1 MELNRRQKSMLHRFY
16 AYGFLKNLK
25 FFEPFILLF
34 FTQAKGLSFT
44 EFGVLI
50 GIREVSVAILEIPTG
65 IVADV
70 TGRRRR
76 VETPPPAPRAAPLAL
91 RPAMRA
97 MVLCFVSY
105 ILSFLVFTFFGSFW
119 LFALGMVLFGVGETF
134 RSGTHK
140 SMIMEHL
147 DIEGLQDQKVHY
159 YGMTR
164 SASRAGS
171 MLVALLAAGVYYFL
185 GLKWV
190 FLATVVP
197 YLPALLLMMT
207 YPRELDGEV
216 TRKNVGRGIMRH
228 TYDSFRSILR
238 TPQLGKVLIN
248 QASFEA
254 FFKVGKDYLQPVL
267 VMLGIGLPL
276 LALAGEGTELA
287 SGGKLALIFGVVYFV
302 IHLNEFISSRKS
314 GAFVDRVKDLARALD
329 RLYWAFAVAFVL
341 TGTCLVSAGLLG
353 EPWRTIALVIAIVLV
368 FTFWTFNNLR
378 KPVVV
383 GYLSDRIEKQQRATV
398 LSVASQLRA
407 VVAFVIAPALGFV
420 ADHGPRMS
428 AEQIFSPF
436 VFVGGGAALV
446 ALGILLRLGRKTA
459 EDAPA
464 LEDATP

>member
-1 MELNRRQKSMLHRFY
+1 MELNHRQKSMLHRFY

-25 FFEPFILLF
+25 VFEPFILLF

-44 EFGVLI
+44 QFGLLI
-50 GIREVSVAILEIPTG
+50 GIREVSVALLEIPTG

-70 TGRRRR
+70 TGRRR
-76 VETPPPAPRAAPLAL
+76 
-91 RPAMRA
+91 AM
-97 MVLCFVSY
+97 MLCFASY
-105 ILSFLVFTFFGSFW
+105 ILSFLIFTFSSSFW
-119 LFALGMVLFGVGETF
+119 LFALGMLLFGLGETF

-171 MLVALLAAGVYYFL
+171 MMVALLAAGVYYFF
-185 GLKWV
+185 GLQWV

-197 YLPALLLMMT
+197 YLPALILMTT
-207 YPRELDGEV
+207 YPGELDGEV
-216 TRKNVGRGIMRH
+216 TRENVGRGLLRH
-228 TYDSFRSILR
+228 TYDSFRSILK

-254 FFKVGKDYLQPVL
+254 FFKVGKDYLQYVL
-267 VMLGIGLPL
+267 VMLGIGLPM
-276 LALAGEGTELA
+276 LALADESMDLA
-287 SGGKLALIFGVVYFV
+287 SGGKIALIFAVVYFI

-314 GAFVDRVKDLARALD
+314 GAFVDKVQNLGLALD
-329 RLYWAFAVAFVL
+329 RLYWGFALAFVL
-341 TGTCLVSAGLLG
+341 SGTCLVAAGLLG
-353 EPWRTIALVIAIVLV
+353 EPWRTVFLMVTIVLV

-383 GYLSDRIEKQQRATV
+383 GYLSDRTEKQQRATV

-407 VVAFVIAPALGFV
+407 LVAFVIAPALGFV

-428 AEQIFSPF
+428 AEQAFSPF

-446 ALGILLRLGRKTA
+446 ALGILLRLGRQTGK
-459 EDAPA
+459 DAPETEEVA
-464 LEDATP
+464 E